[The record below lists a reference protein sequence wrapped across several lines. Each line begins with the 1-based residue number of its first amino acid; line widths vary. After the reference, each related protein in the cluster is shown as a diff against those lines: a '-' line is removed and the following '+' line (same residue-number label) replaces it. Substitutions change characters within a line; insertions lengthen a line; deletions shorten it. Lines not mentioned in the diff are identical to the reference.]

1 MESKIN
7 ELTEKLRIEG
17 VERGQIEAEK
27 IINQAKNQAAKII
40 EEAQSQAESI
50 RVQAQKDA
58 NILDKNTKSELK
70 MFCDQAVNALKTE
83 VANIVSDK
91 IVKQTVDGIV
101 DDKHFMREFMLK
113 VAEKWGANEDI
124 VISTTDAQDLKAFFA
139 KKAKNLLDK
148 GVKIEQINGIDT
160 LFCIQP
166 SDGAYKVNFGKDEF
180 ENYFKAFLRPQLVN
194 MLF

>member
-17 VERGQIEAEK
+17 VERGQIEAER
-27 IINQAKNQAAKII
+27 IINQAKEHAAKII
-40 EEAQSQAESI
+40 DEANSQAE
-50 RVQAQKDA
+50 
-58 NILDKNTKSELK
+58 NIKAIAKKEADTLDKNTKSELK
-70 MFCDQAVNALKTE
+70 MFCNQAVNALKTE
-83 VANIVSDK
+83 VSNIVSDK
-91 IVKQTVDGIV
+91 IVKQTVDDIV
-101 DDKHFMREFMLK
+101 DDKQFMREFMLK
-113 VAEKWGANEDI
+113 IAEQWGVNEDI
-124 VISTTDAQDLKAFFA
+124 VISTAEAQELKSFFA

-148 GVKIEQINGIDT
+148 GVKIEQVNGIDT

-180 ENYFKAFLRPQLVN
+180 ENYFKAFLRPQLVD

>member
-17 VERGQIEAEK
+17 VERGQIEAER
-27 IINQAKNQAAKII
+27 IINQAKEHAAKII
-40 EEAQSQAESI
+40 DEANSQAE
-50 RVQAQKDA
+50 
-58 NILDKNTKSELK
+58 NIKAIAKKEADTLDKNTKSELK
-70 MFCDQAVNALKTE
+70 MFCNQAVNALKTE
-83 VANIVSDK
+83 VSNIVSDK
-91 IVKQTVDGIV
+91 IVKQTVDDIV
-101 DDKHFMREFMLK
+101 DDKQFMREFMLK
-113 VAEKWGANEDI
+113 IAEQWSVNEDI
-124 VISTTDAQDLKAFFA
+124 VISTAEAQELKSFFA

-148 GVKIEQINGIDT
+148 SVKIEQINGIDT

-180 ENYFKAFLRPQLVN
+180 ENYFKAFLRPQLVD

>member
-17 VERGQIEAEK
+17 VERGQIEAER
-27 IINQAKNQAAKII
+27 IINQAKEHAAKII
-40 EEAQSQAESI
+40 DEANSQAESI
-50 RVQAQKDA
+50 KAIAKKEADT
-58 NILDKNTKSELK
+58 LDKNTKSELK
-70 MFCDQAVNALKTE
+70 MFCNQAVNALKTE
-83 VANIVSDK
+83 VSNIVSDK
-91 IVKQTVDGIV
+91 IVKQTVDDIV
-101 DDKHFMREFMLK
+101 DDKQFMREFMLK
-113 VAEKWGANEDI
+113 IAEQWGVNEDI
-124 VISTTDAQDLKAFFA
+124 VISTAEAQELKSFFA

-148 GVKIEQINGIDT
+148 SVKIEQINGIDT

-180 ENYFKAFLRPQLVN
+180 ENYFKAFLRPQLVD

>member
-17 VERGQIEAEK
+17 VERGQIEAER
-27 IINQAKNQAAKII
+27 IINQAKEHAAKII
-40 EEAQSQAESI
+40 DEANSQAE
-50 RVQAQKDA
+50 
-58 NILDKNTKSELK
+58 NIKAIAKKEADTLDKNTKSELK
-70 MFCDQAVNALKTE
+70 MFCNQAVNALKTE
-83 VANIVSDK
+83 VSNIVSDK
-91 IVKQTVDGIV
+91 IVKQTVDDIV
-101 DDKHFMREFMLK
+101 DDKQFMREFMLK
-113 VAEKWGANEDI
+113 IAEQWGVNEDI
-124 VISTTDAQDLKAFFA
+124 VISTAEAQELKSFFA

-148 GVKIEQINGIDT
+148 SVKIEQINGIDT

-180 ENYFKAFLRPQLVN
+180 ENYFKAFLRPQLVD